1 MFVSL
6 VEFLSTEV
14 RVSGDPAGSVL
25 VSGVVYQSDFRN
37 GHQSYVNRTVGI

>member
-6 VEFLSTEV
+6 VEFSSTEV

-37 GHQSYVNRTVGI
+37 GHQSYVNRI